1 DAGTTESDRGATSGS
16 GLESSADK
24 RGETAQE
31 KSQEAAETP
40 QVPANENM
48 KAPKSRSSSAAKST
62 GKRSRSGSKERS
74 GNKKKRSS
82 SKDRSGSST
91 ATASDGSSP
100 PVVAPA
106 STGAPPA
113 ADKAH
118 DLIQR
123 ALRPLLAKVFE
134 KDDMDKLDAMADA
147 AVKARPALEGQV
159 PPTRVAAPPS
169 HLPTP
174 NTMFVGVPAATADL
188 SNGSLLRGGYGGV
201 ECLLGVESLSEED
214 VQFLA
219 KLLSP
224 DVDIRREILTPLA
237 DTLEPDS
244 YEFLLALKSI
254 STKRETASLLRHYG
268 AQDLARKVF
277 GMTTLMKRLLDKF
290 RTLEASTQRS
300 SSQAT
305 RRALKDFEEVR
316 QVRVDYSLLQK
327 YWHQEAELAKGYIIS
342 ELEKHSRDYK
352 REAQEHER
360 QQRAFQARIMRLESD
375 HDELQKVIHDLE
387 NRLKAS
393 ASDPSRLMNFLHR
406 HDTRVDGNWPRL
418 KALLE
423 KFRGH
428 QDPHEAWKTQIF
440 VNTLDDPTLR
450 PEPYVFADENDDSEE
465 KQDPGDSRPRSGSKD
480 DPVDFSEDPPK
491 DPPSPL
497 SSSLLKNTKSSGHSA
512 GDSSDLQNVQ
522 WRPTSYTPNG
532 EPALD
537 TVASPLLDVSA
548 VCASLNGP
556 IVWDKLRT
564 DVQVLMRSG
573 LTLDQAEDLIRS
585 GQAVHSRIPSRMLS
599 VMLSRMMYWKCLDD
613 TPWTKFV
620 PSWCYKNAESR
631 LEADLE
637 TGNIPSRWP
646 PLSKQ
651 VHMDDEE
658 IHKALFK
665 SDGEDNEDDS
675 RDAPFTPKK
684 VNPVSPRRT
693 TPPREAKRR
702 ASVDTSAS
710 EPDTSAEVKDN
721 EELSSKVTSASS
733 SRKSRPAQERK
744 QSQLARKD
752 YKELLPME
760 RRLIETPRP
769 GVNSLRHYGI
779 LVKFAPGTTN
789 ALEQSLPTS
798 ILVKFA
804 PGTTNALEQSYGFP
818 DYAPNLSKPAEAEQN
833 RLRWKPAD
841 FMVFWET
848 KPWDK
853 MFQERSKYLPLHT
866 RTQLSKISRD
876 ALGEIV
882 EFMSDHRLAFW
893 WIGHWT
899 FIDQSRDDYSS
910 NRAKERKTE
919 CDQVKKS
926 YKRLINKW
934 VDKGMGE
941 SLLEEPGV
949 KVLGQ
954 REPSRV
960 QWNTCQSDADR
971 VKDLPQATR
980 DKLLPVEHRKRHLV
994 TLADFD

>member
-1 DAGTTESDRGATSGS
+1 MSETPSNFGDRAPTSGS
-16 GLESSADK
+16 PPSAP
-24 RGETAQE
+24 EPLPSAQPE
-31 KSQEAAETP
+31 KA
-40 QVPANENM
+40 
-48 KAPKSRSSSAAKST
+48 
-62 GKRSRSGSKERS
+62 
-74 GNKKKRSS
+74 
-82 SKDRSGSST
+82 
-91 ATASDGSSP
+91 
-100 PVVAPA
+100 
-106 STGAPPA
+106 GAPPA
-113 ADKAH
+113 ADK

-134 KDDMDKLDAMADA
+134 KDDMDKLDAQADA
-147 AVKARPALEGQV
+147 AVKASPALEGQV

-169 HLPTP
+169 HLPSP
-174 NTMFVGVPAATADL
+174 NTMFVGVPATTADL
-188 SNGSLLRGGYGGV
+188 SNGGLLRGGYGGV
-201 ECLLGVESLSEED
+201 KCLQGVESLSEKD

-224 DVDIRREILTPLA
+224 DVDIRREILTPLDVA
-237 DTLEPDS
+237 LEPDS
-244 YEFLLALKSI
+244 SEFLLTLKSI
-254 STKRETASLLRHYG
+254 STKREMASLLRHYG

-277 GMTTLMKRLLDKF
+277 GMTTLMKRLLDKY
-290 RTLEASTQRS
+290 RALEASTQRS

-316 QVRVDYSLLQK
+316 QVRADYSLLQK

-342 ELEKHSRDYK
+342 ELEKHARDYK
-352 REAQEHER
+352 HEAQEHER
-360 QQRAFQARIMRLESD
+360 QERALQAHITRLESD
-375 HDELQKVIHDLE
+375 HDELQKVVYDLE

-393 ASDPSRLMNFLHR
+393 ALDPSRLMNFLHR

-423 KFRGH
+423 KFRDN
-428 QDPHEAWKTQIF
+428 QDPPEAWKTQIF
-440 VNTLDDPTLR
+440 VNTLDNPTLR

-480 DPVDFSEDPPK
+480 DPVDFSK

-512 GDSSDLQNVQ
+512 ADSSDLQNVQ
-522 WRPTSYTPNG
+522 WCSTPYTPNG

-537 TVASPLLDVSA
+537 TVASPRLDV
-548 VCASLNGP
+548 
-556 IVWDKLRT
+556 IWDKLRT
-564 DVQVLMRSG
+564 DVQVLMRSD

-599 VMLSRMMYWKCLDD
+599 VMLSRMMYWKRLDD

-658 IHKALFK
+658 IHKALFE

-675 RDAPFTPKK
+675 RDAPFTSKK

-693 TPPREAKRR
+693 TPAREAKRR
-702 ASVDTSAS
+702 SSVDTSAS
-710 EPDTSAEVKDN
+710 ESAPLAGLKDD
-721 EELSSKVTSASS
+721 EESSSKATSASS

-752 YKELLPME
+752 YKNLLPME

-769 GVNSLRHYGI
+769 G
-779 LVKFAPGTTN
+779 
-789 ALEQSLPTS
+789 
-798 ILVKFA
+798 FA

-833 RLRWKPAD
+833 QLRWKPAD
-841 FMVFWET
+841 FMAFWET
-848 KPWDK
+848 TPK
-853 MFQERSKYLPLHT
+853 MFQERSKYLALHT
-866 RTQLSKISRD
+866 RTQLSKVSHD
-876 ALGEIV
+876 ALDEIV
-882 EFMSDHRLAFW
+882 EFMSDHRCAFW
-893 WIGHWT
+893 WIGRWI
-899 FIDQSRDDYSS
+899 FIDQSLDDYSS
-910 NRAKERKTE
+910 NLARNGRLNAT
-919 CDQVKKS
+919 KS
-926 YKRLINKW
+926 R
-934 VDKGMGE
+934 
-941 SLLEEPGV
+941 
-949 KVLGQ
+949 
-954 REPSRV
+954 SR
-960 QWNTCQSDADR
+960 TSD
-971 VKDLPQATR
+971 
-980 DKLLPVEHRKRHLV
+980 
-994 TLADFD
+994 

>member
-1 DAGTTESDRGATSGS
+1 
-16 GLESSADK
+16 
-24 RGETAQE
+24 
-31 KSQEAAETP
+31 
-40 QVPANENM
+40 
-48 KAPKSRSSSAAKST
+48 
-62 GKRSRSGSKERS
+62 
-74 GNKKKRSS
+74 
-82 SKDRSGSST
+82 
-91 ATASDGSSP
+91 
-100 PVVAPA
+100 
-106 STGAPPA
+106 
-113 ADKAH
+113 
-118 DLIQR
+118 
-123 ALRPLLAKVFE
+123 
-134 KDDMDKLDAMADA
+134 MDKLDALADA
-147 AVKARPALEGQV
+147 AVKAPPLWRVKSLRHALLHF
-159 PPTRVAAPPS
+159 PLISLLRTRS
-169 HLPTP
+169 
-174 NTMFVGVPAATADL
+174 ADL

-214 VQFLA
+214 VQFLV

-237 DTLEPDS
+237 DTLKPDS
-244 YEFLLALKSI
+244 DEFLLALKSI
-254 STKRETASLLRHYG
+254 STKREMASLLRHYG

-277 GMTTLMKRLLDKF
+277 GMTTLMKRLLDKY
-290 RTLEASTQRS
+290 RTLETSTQRS

-316 QVRVDYSLLQK
+316 ADYSLLQK
-327 YWHQEAELAKGYIIS
+327 YWYQEAENAKSYIIS
-342 ELEKHSRDYK
+342 ELEKNTRDYK
-352 REAQEHER
+352 HEDQEHER
-360 QQRAFQARIMRLESD
+360 QEHALQARITRLESD
-375 HDELQKVIHDLE
+375 HDELQKVVYDLE

-393 ASDPSRLMNFLHR
+393 ALDPSRLTNSLHR
-406 HDTRVDGNWPRL
+406 HDTRVGGNWPRL

-423 KFRGH
+423 RFRDH
-428 QDPHEAWKTQIF
+428 QDPPEAWKIQIF
-440 VNTLDDPTLR
+440 VNTSDDPTLR

-465 KQDPGDSRPRSGSKD
+465 KQDSGDSRPRSGSND
-480 DPVDFSEDPPK
+480 DPVDFSK

-497 SSSLLKNTKSSGHSA
+497 SSSLLKSTKSLGHSA

-548 VCASLNGP
+548 FGTNCAQTFRFSCIL
-556 IVWDKLRT
+556 V
-564 DVQVLMRSG
+564 

-585 GQAVHSRIPSRMLS
+585 GQSEHSRIPSRMLS
-599 VMLSRMMYWKCLDD
+599 VMLSRMMYWKRLDD
-613 TPWTKFV
+613 TPWTRFV

-658 IHKALFK
+658 IHKALFE
-665 SDGEDNEDDS
+665 SDGDDNEDDP
-675 RDAPFTPKK
+675 RAVPFTPKK
-684 VNPVSPRRT
+684 MEPVSPRRT
-693 TPPREAKRR
+693 TSPREANRR
-702 ASVDTSAS
+702 SSVDTSA
-710 EPDTSAEVKDN
+710 PKSAPFAELRDD
-721 EELSSKVTSASS
+721 EESSSKVSSASS
-733 SRKSRPAQERK
+733 SRKPRPTQERK

-752 YKELLPME
+752 YKDILPME

-769 GVNSLRHYGI
+769 GVHSWRHYG
-779 LVKFAPGTTN
+779 
-789 ALEQSLPTS
+789 

-841 FMVFWET
+841 FM
-848 KPWDK
+848 
-853 MFQERSKYLPLHT
+853 ERSKYLALHT
-866 RTQLSKISRD
+866 RTQLSKVSRD
-876 ALGEIV
+876 ALDEIV
-882 EFMSDHRLAFW
+882 EFMSDHRRAFW
-893 WIGHWT
+893 WIGHWI
-899 FIDQSRDDYSS
+899 FIYQSLDDYSS
-910 NRAKERKTE
+910 NLAKERKT
-919 CDQVKKS
+919 DQES
-926 YKRLINKW
+926 YKRLVNKW
-934 VDKGMGE
+934 VDKGMRE

-949 KVLGQ
+949 WTYPSKRCHWILMDPSYKTITGTPYSLEKQVKILDQ

-960 QWNTCQSDADR
+960 QWNTCQADADR